1 MVIFLG
7 TDYGA
12 LALNPV
18 GSYLGGV
25 QLKLTP
31 EDITVYDNAGREIG
45 KLCMCVC
52 VFVYVC
58 VCVCV
63 CVWCD
68 VVWCS
73 VVWCGVVCA
82 AVTVR

>member
-1 MVIFLG
+1 MVIFLD

-45 KLCMCVC
+45 KLCVCVFFCVC
-52 VFVYVC
+52 VCVYVC

-63 CVWCD
+63 FVFVFVC
-68 VVWCS
+68 
-73 VVWCGVVCA
+73 VVWCGVV
-82 AVTVR
+82 

>member
-1 MVIFLG
+1 MVIFLD

-45 KLCMCVC
+45 KLCVC
-52 VFVYVC
+52 VFVYVWC

-63 CVWCD
+63 CV
-68 VVWCS
+68 VWCG
-73 VVWCGVVCA
+73 VMWCGVVCA